1 MSQYFPKP
9 YEPFGGD
16 INVKA
21 DLSNYATKADIK
33 NISHIE
39 NKIPDTSGL
48 IKKTDYNTKIT
59 ETEGKIPNVSNLA
72 TKTALT
78 TVENKMPNVS
88 SLVKIADYNTKMTE
102 IDNKLNNRNRDKYIT
117 TPEFNTLAADVFN
130 VRLARA
136 NLVAKTSFDNAL
148 SSLDSTI
155 SANKTKNEPIENELK
170 KLKTFDLSYFI
181 GKGHF
186 EDDGTQNYLVFQQLN
201 KYFKIIANKKYIS
214 SWQSKGLS
222 DQTIKSPATSDNSL
236 TPLIDYYGA
245 KRRVRFTGNCL
256 KQPKNSYT
264 HRTIV
269 NNYIVYELGASSSH
283 NNDPT
288 LQSCLFGAVTYTKN
302 ADIDKYGCS
311 GYGIGFDRRSHFS
324 FPGGRFDQNILI
336 FGVDMSFSAHIDSK
350 KKKTY

>member
-1 MSQYFPKP
+1 M
-9 YEPFGGD
+9 
-16 INVKA
+16 
-21 DLSNYATKADIK
+21 
-33 NISHIE
+33 
-39 NKIPDTSGL
+39 
-48 IKKTDYNTKIT
+48 
-59 ETEGKIPNVSNLA
+59 
-72 TKTALT
+72 
-78 TVENKMPNVS
+78 
-88 SLVKIADYNTKMTE
+88 
-102 IDNKLNNRNRDKYIT
+102 
-117 TPEFNTLAADVFN
+117 
-130 VRLARA
+130 
-136 NLVAKTSFDNAL
+136 
-148 SSLDSTI
+148 
-155 SANKTKNEPIENELK
+155 
-170 KLKTFDLSYFI
+170 SYFI

-311 GYGIGFDRRSHFS
+311 GYGIGFDRRSSFS
-324 FPGGRFDQNILI
+324 FPGSGFGQNIPI
-336 FGVDMSFSAHIDSK
+336 FGADMSSSAHINNKEKSILVLGK
-350 KKKTY
+350 GPTQRLQHTLTAEKINSINFTLTNKRSCLSLHYNGANSNYLLMVQKFANLKQKILKLLQLHYVLETFQKIGQ